1 MFKIFTFILILTTLF
16 FSFSCQKKQPDTL
29 FTQLFPSQTGIDF
42 ANNITPDDTLNV
54 LYYMYMYNGAGVGV
68 GDFNGDSLP
77 DIFFSGNQVS
87 CRFYLNKGNFK
98 FEDITEKAGLQTDRW
113 ATGVS
118 IADVNADGL
127 LDIYVCVA
135 YNNLWNK
142 SNENLLFVN
151 QGVKDGIPTFKEMAK
166 EYNLADTS
174 YTTQAAFFDYDRD
187 GDLDMYLLNNWLEK
201 ESHNRLRPKV
211 TDGSAPNTDKLFR
224 NEGVG
229 TNGHPTFKDVS
240 KEAGIVFDG
249 YGLGVVI
256 ADLNKDGWQDIYVSN
271 DFITND
277 LMYIN
282 NGNGTFAN
290 KIAESLMHQTYNA
303 MGTDI
308 ADYNNDGF
316 ADIVVVDMLP
326 EDNKRQK
333 MMMMNANPD
342 RYAMMTGKFLNYQ
355 PEFVRNTLQLNN
367 GNGTFSEIGQLA
379 GIDKTD
385 WSWAALLADYDNDGW
400 KDLYITNGYR
410 KDITDLD
417 YITYSQLNVQFG
429 SDDFKRSKKKEMLK
443 EIPEV
448 RIPNYMYRNKGDL
461 TFENVSKNWGIDV
474 PSYSNGAVYADLDND
489 GDLDLVV
496 NDIDE
501 PALVF
506 QNNAD
511 KLLKNNYLKIKLK
524 GNPMNTFG
532 LGAKIELWAEGKMQ
546 YQEQSPV
553 RGFESTVD
561 NILHFG
567 LGKAQKVE
575 YLKITWADGK
585 AQILENIMPN
595 KTVMVDYQNAK
606 EMPDIQSVQSKALP
620 PFGNSKIAINFKHQE
635 SDHIDFKQ
643 QFTLPHK
650 YSQNGFGIAVGD
662 INGDNLED
670 FYAGG
675 AYGMSGSFFLQ
686 GKVGQFQEKKL
697 TIDTL
702 HEDMGVL
709 LFDADN
715 DKDLDLYV
723 VSGGSERLKNIDY
736 YQDRL
741 YLNDGKAN
749 FTLAENALPDT
760 KSSGSC
766 VVACDF
772 DKDGDLDLFVGGRV
786 TPNEYPLAPRS
797 YLLRNDTKA
806 ASPLPPPK
814 GEKNLSVFSPP
825 REVKF
830 TDITPPELAGIGMVT
845 SALWTDYDNDKQ
857 TDLVIVGEFMP
868 ITFFRNDNKKL
879 IPDYRFQLNNLNGW
893 WNSISAGDFDNDGD
907 TDYIA
912 GNLGRNTRYQ
922 AADNQPVCVYAKDFD
937 KNGMVDAM
945 LCHFYADG
953 KNYLMHPRDNFLEQM
968 IVMRKRFPNYVAYA
982 NAPFEKIFGEQDLK
996 DAYIVRANYFATS
1009 YIENQGDGK
1018 FDIRPLP
1025 LEMQFA
1031 PVFGTVVNDYNN
1043 DGNLDVLMVGNS
1055 YAPEVNWGRYDASF
1069 GAYLQGDG
1077 KGNFKAIPNND
1088 SGLLVKGDAKG
1099 MAEICIGKIGA
1110 VVRKNTDNRVS
1121 GNHPSPALEGAGG
1134 RLIHLI
1140 AINSEGIKTI
1150 ENHIVNTQKVIS
1162 ILPNERYAIL
1172 TLKNGKKRKQ
1182 EFYWGRTYLSQS
1194 SRNLK
1199 VNQEVISVEVF
1210 DEKGKVRKVDLE

>member
-1 MFKIFTFILILTTLF
+1 MKNIFFFPLLIFALF
-16 FSFSCQKKQPDTL
+16 YLLSCQNKESDTL
-29 FTQLFPSQTGIDF
+29 FSQLLPSETGIDF

-68 GDFNGDSLP
+68 SDFNGDSLP

-87 CRFYLNKGNFK
+87 SRFYLNKGNFK
-98 FEDITEKAGLQTDRW
+98 FEDITEKAGLKTDRW

-118 IADVNADGL
+118 LADVNADGL

-135 YNNLWNK
+135 HNDLWNK
-142 SNENLLFVN
+142 SNENLLFIN
-151 QGVKDGIPTFKEMAK
+151 QGAKNGIPSFKEMARD
-166 EYNLADTS
+166 YNLADTS
-174 YTTQAAFFDYDRD
+174 YSTQAAFFDYDRD

-201 ESHNRLRPKV
+201 ESHNRIRPKV
-211 TDGSAPNTDKLFR
+211 TDGSAPNTDKLYR
-224 NEGVG
+224 NEGIG
-229 TNGHPTFKDVS
+229 ANGHPTFKDVS

-249 YGLGVVI
+249 YGLGLVI
-256 ADLNKDGWQDIYVSN
+256 SDLNKDGWQDIYVAN

-282 NGNGTFAN
+282 NGNGTFTN
-290 KIAESLMHQTYNA
+290 KIEETLMHQTYNG

-308 ADYNNDGF
+308 ADYNNDGWS
-316 ADIVVVDMLP
+316 DIVVLDMLP

-333 MMMMNANPD
+333 MMMMNANTD
-342 RYAMMTGKFLNYQ
+342 RYNMMTNKFLQYQ
-355 PEFVRNTLQLNN
+355 PQFVRNTLQLNN

-379 GIDKTD
+379 GIEKTD
-385 WSWAALLADYDNDGW
+385 WSWAALFADYDNDGW

-429 SDDFKRSKKKEMLK
+429 SDEFKRSKKKEMLK

-461 TFENVSKNWGIDV
+461 TFENVSKAWGIDV
-474 PSYSNGAVYADLDND
+474 PSYSNGAAYADLDND

-501 PALVF
+501 PALIF
-506 QNNAD
+506 KNNSD

-524 GNPMNTFG
+524 GSTMNTFG
-532 LGAKIELWAEGKMQ
+532 LGAKVELWAEGKMQ
-546 YQEQSPV
+546 YQEQSPI
-553 RGFESTVD
+553 RGFESSVD
-561 NILHFG
+561 NVLHFG
-567 LGKAQKVE
+567 LGQAKKVDS
-575 YLKITWADGK
+575 LKVTWVDG
-585 AQILENIMPN
+585 NIEIVN
-595 KTVMVDYQNAK
+595 NIKTNQLLTISNRQLTTNNQQ
-606 EMPDIQSVQSKALP
+606 PIQLTTTSNNRNGE
-620 PFGNSKIAINFKHQE
+620 PFQTISNLINFKHQE

-643 QFTLPHK
+643 QFTLPHR

-662 INGDNLED
+662 LNGDGLED

-686 GKVGQFQEKKL
+686 NKLGQFQEKKL
-697 TIDTL
+697 TLDTL

-723 VSGGSERLKNIDY
+723 VSGGSERLKNVDY

-741 YLNDGKAN
+741 YLNDGKAK
-749 FTLAENALPDT
+749 FTLAEGALPDT

-766 VVACDF
+766 VIASDF

-797 YLLRNDTKA
+797 YLLRNDTNTTTDEDKNTP
-806 ASPLPPPK
+806 SQK
-814 GEKNLSVFSPP
+814 GKGLGATVATVGAKRAVS
-825 REVKF
+825 F
-830 TDITPPELAGIGMVT
+830 TDITPLELANIGMVT

-857 TDLVIVGEFMP
+857 MDLVIVGEFIP
-868 ITFFRNDNKKL
+868 ITFFKNTGKEL
-879 IPDYRFQLNNLNGW
+879 ILQQTSNLSQKSGW
-893 WNSISAGDFDNDGD
+893 WNSITAGDFDNDGD

-922 AADNQPVCVYAKDFD
+922 ATDNQPVCVYAKDFD

-945 LCHFYADG
+945 LCYYYPDG
-953 KNYLMHPRDNFLEQM
+953 KNYLMHARDNFLEQM
-968 IVMRKRFPNYVAYA
+968 IVMRKRFPNYIDYA
-982 NAPFEKIFGEQDLK
+982 TSPFERIFSEQELK
-996 DAYIVRANYFATS
+996 DAYIVRANYFSSS
-1009 YIENQGDGK
+1009 YIENQGNGK

-1025 LEMQFA
+1025 VEAQFA
-1031 PVFGTVVNDYNN
+1031 PMFGMTVNDYNN

-1055 YAPEVNWGRYDASF
+1055 YAPEVNWGRYDASL
-1069 GAYLQGDG
+1069 GVYLQGDG
-1077 KGNFKAIPNND
+1077 KGNFKTVSNKD

-1099 MAEICIGKIGA
+1099 IAEVCIGK
-1110 VVRKNTDNRVS
+1110 VVRKDTDNSVRV
-1121 GNHPSPALEGAGG
+1121 GL
-1134 RLIHLI
+1134 LI
-1140 AINSEGIKTI
+1140 ALNSEGIKAI
-1150 ENHIVNTQKVIS
+1150 DNQVINMQKIIPIS
-1162 ILPNERYAIL
+1162 NSDRYAIL

-1182 EFYWGRTYLSQS
+1182 EFYYGNTYLSLS
-1194 SRNLK
+1194 SQNLK
-1199 VNQEVISVEVF
+1199 VSKEIISVEIF
-1210 DEKGKVRKVDLE
+1210 DEKGKVRKVDLAQ